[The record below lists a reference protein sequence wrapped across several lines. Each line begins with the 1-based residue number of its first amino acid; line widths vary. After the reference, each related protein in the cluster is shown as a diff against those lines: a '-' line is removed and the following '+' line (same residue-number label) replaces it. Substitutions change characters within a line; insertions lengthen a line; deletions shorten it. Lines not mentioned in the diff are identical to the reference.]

1 VTSQDSGI
9 PKSPFAHSKAEAAVL
24 LRVTESWLE
33 RRAAARAIPFTM
45 VGGAYHFTD
54 EHLAEIIRMHEYR
67 PPVGTAVAPAPDQPA
82 PRRSRRQGA
91 PMPGGEVT
99 ILRPKPRPDGPRRR
113 KGPKDTA
120 A

>member
-1 VTSQDSGI
+1 VTGQDKDTSK
-9 PKSPFAHSKAEAAVL
+9 PPSTHSKAEAAAL
-24 LRVTESWLE
+24 LRVTASWLE

-67 PPVGTAVAPAPDQPA
+67 PPADTAVASAPDQQA
-82 PRRSRRQGA
+82 PRRSRRRSEL
-91 PMPGGEVT
+91 MPSSEIA
-99 ILRPKPRPDGPRRR
+99 ILRPRPRPDGPRRR

>member
-1 VTSQDSGI
+1 VTRQDSG
-9 PKSPFAHSKAEAAVL
+9 PTKSPEAHSKAEAAAL

-67 PPVGTAVAPAPDQPA
+67 PPAAAAVVPEPDQPA
-82 PRRSRRQGA
+82 PRCARRRTEDMLTA
-91 PMPGGEVT
+91 EVAM
-99 ILRPKPRPDGPRRR
+99 LRPRPRPDGPRRR
-113 KGPKDTA
+113 KSRKDNA